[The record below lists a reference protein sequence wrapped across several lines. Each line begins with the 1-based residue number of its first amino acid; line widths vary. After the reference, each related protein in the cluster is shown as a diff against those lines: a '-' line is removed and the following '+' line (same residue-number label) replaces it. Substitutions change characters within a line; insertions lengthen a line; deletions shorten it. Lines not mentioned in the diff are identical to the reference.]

1 MNFKSRI
8 LFLQALFFVGLN
20 LFAQTSGFKELDE
33 WTEKWK
39 TGQQTYF
46 GYPVNQ
52 QSAMRDFYEW
62 YLSAGME
69 VVNLNNAGD
78 PMTDKPWAMS
88 SHAFEHR
95 LPQAATRC
103 HRLARLE

>member
-1 MNFKSRI
+1 MDNKELQKAVNIPNIIMNMFKSRI
-8 LFLQALFFVGLN
+8 LLFQALFFVGLS

-52 QSAMRDFYEW
+52 QVSD
-62 YLSAGME
+62 
-69 VVNLNNAGD
+69 
-78 PMTDKPWAMS
+78 
-88 SHAFEHR
+88 
-95 LPQAATRC
+95 
-103 HRLARLE
+103 ARFL